1 MYVTRCSCCLVCNT
15 LRTAKKEIS
24 LLKVAVATGNL
35 DFFERAVTV
44 YRYPLDVVDEIDGM
58 NIMDY
63 VYEDLEFWKKN
74 NPKSNETVKSK
85 KMFDIVKKAGGKF
98 HKYKHLN

>member
-1 MYVTRCSCCLVCNT
+1 M
-15 LRTAKKEIS
+15 
-24 LLKVAVATGNL
+24 AVATGNL

-63 VYEDLEFWKKN
+63 VYEEKEFLRRMAPGSTQEEDK
-74 NPKSNETVKSK
+74 T
-85 KMFDIVKKAGGKF
+85 KMFDTLKKAGGKF
-98 HKYKHLN
+98 HKYKQLN